1 MENLSQDKKT
11 QVIEA
16 KHLPKICKAIGKDW
30 KFLMLQL
37 GRSQKD
43 IENVEHDH
51 IRDVNR
57 QKFELM
63 NLWRNDMQRK
73 SSLEP
78 SVSSLLNELT
88 KRSDVNIDWDNMKT
102 VIEKL

>member
-1 MENLSQDKKT
+1 MSDKST
-11 QVIEA
+11 DNI
-16 KHLPKICKAIGKDW
+16 LYI
-30 KFLMLQL
+30 LQ
-37 GRSQKD
+37 QKD